1 MLIALAWVLVALPLF
16 HLSARADSAW
26 AEATSGGTSRASTLF
41 PGVERT
47 IRACANRHR
56 RAAGLN
62 PLRPSGV
69 LAEAARLHAR
79 NMAVHGF
86 FSHTDQR
93 GRGPLERVQIFDSEE
108 RFVLVGENIA
118 AGYGSPR
125 LACRGWMNSSG
136 HRENI
141 LRRGSQLSVPAS
153 PAAAPS
159 TAISSR
165 YLGEEKR

>member
-1 MLIALAWVLVALPLF
+1 M
-16 HLSARADSAW
+16 
-26 AEATSGGTSRASTLF
+26 
-41 PGVERT
+41 
-47 IRACANRHR
+47 
-56 RAAGLN
+56 AG
-62 PLRPSGV
+62 
-69 LAEAARLHAR
+69 
-79 NMAVHGF
+79 HGF

-141 LRRGSQLSVPAS
+141 LREGFTTIGAGFARGGPLD
-153 PAAAPS
+153 
-159 TAISSR
+159 R
-165 YLGEEKR
+165 YFVQVFGRREALRR